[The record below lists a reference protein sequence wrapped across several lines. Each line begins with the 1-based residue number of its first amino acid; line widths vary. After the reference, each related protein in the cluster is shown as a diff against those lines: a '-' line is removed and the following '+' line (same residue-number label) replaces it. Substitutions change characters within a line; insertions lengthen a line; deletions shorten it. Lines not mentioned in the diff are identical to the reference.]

1 MRIKLLLPIVVLLG
15 GCAAIEGNQSAPV
28 IPVEDNS
35 QTPQL
40 VESDSLCLVDE
51 DAANFEHQC
60 DLLYWV
66 NLWVQADN
74 TRWPVR
80 KQAIADLGE
89 GIDDKIKKVI
99 LSLPTDTPYQSRL
112 RAQHWLEEIVSE
124 LTPEMQAVVKTIV
137 DAPNSEMLELESA
150 LVILNR
156 VNTDKEKQI
165 KMLEEDLEVQTKKM
179 DELLKVEATL
189 MDKNRSTQR

>member
-1 MRIKLLLPIVVLLG
+1 MRMKLLLPLVALLG

-35 QTPQL
+35 KTPQL
-40 VESDSLCLVDE
+40 VESDSLCLVAE
-51 DAANFEHQC
+51 DVATFEHQC

-80 KQAIADLGE
+80 RNAIANLGDSVE
-89 GIDDKIKKVI
+89 DKIKKVI
-99 LSLPTDTPYQSRL
+99 LSLPIDTPYQSRL
-112 RAQHWLEEIVSE
+112 RAQHWLKEIDSD
-124 LTPEMQAVVKTIV
+124 LTPEIKTVVKTLV

-165 KMLEEDLEVQTKKM
+165 KMLEEDLQLQTKKM

>member
-99 LSLPTDTPYQSRL
+99 LSLPTDT
-112 RAQHWLEEIVSE
+112 
-124 LTPEMQAVVKTIV
+124 
-137 DAPNSEMLELESA
+137 
-150 LVILNR
+150 LVRGNR
-156 VNTDKEKQI
+156 Q
-165 KMLEEDLEVQTKKM
+165 
-179 DELLKVEATL
+179 
-189 MDKNRSTQR
+189 